1 MTDTVDLYDRF
12 LAYLRAYAVGAA
24 HAQTAVTICAALSLE
39 PNEDSR
45 RQLRA
50 CAEQASR
57 CGVLVCSGQRGYFVP
72 ATPQEVLASVAPW
85 ESQAREMS
93 RRARRQREIA
103 AEHFALRDEPDPE
116 PVRPALFALMEA

>member
-24 HAQTAVTICAALSLE
+24 HAQTAVTICAALGLE
-39 PNEDSR
+39 PNENSR

-50 CAEQASR
+50 CAHQASR
-57 CGVLVCSGQRGYFVP
+57 SGALICAGQRGYYVP
-72 ATPQEVLASVAPW
+72 SSPDEVKATTNRLRSDAGELWERAKRMEQIAERAFAP
-85 ESQAREMS
+85 
-93 RRARRQREIA
+93 
-103 AEHFALRDEPDPE
+103 P